1 MAYTIPKMKRTT
13 VRLTDSQSRELEAM
27 SKGSGLTVA
36 ELISRAVD
44 AYIISY
50 TPATHLAEAI
60 TKRKRIRHSDA

>member
-1 MAYTIPKMKRTT
+1 
-13 VRLTDSQSRELEAM
+13 M